1 MAATD
6 PSHPTPRWIDD
17 AGQARE
23 ALRGWRGQPVVGMDT
38 EFVRERTFWPQL
50 ALVQL
55 SLPEQILLLDPLAP
69 GVAEALVP
77 LLTDPATVKVMHSA
91 SEDLQAF
98 RTAIDTLPSPLFDTQ
113 VAAALAGLG
122 AGLGYQKLVEQVTG
136 VTLEKGETRS
146 DWLKRP
152 LTQRQRDYAA
162 DDVRHLH
169 VIHEQLAGRLDASGR
184 RSWLDQDCARAV
196 DNAAS
201 DALEAWPH
209 LAVRSAQ
216 GLDADAQARLRRLLI
231 WRDQQARASDR
242 PRSWIIDNELAVLL
256 ARRVPPDAGSFD
268 RLLDGHPRS
277 PRQLREALWEAVRAP
292 LQPEEREI
300 PLAQPQ
306 DDALRARIKRMQARV
321 STVAASLDLP
331 DGVLASRRNLEAL
344 LLTGEWPDALGGWR
358 RPLLEPALQGE
369 LA

>member
-1 MAATD
+1 M
-6 PSHPTPRWIDD
+6 PRWIDD

-23 ALRGWRGQPVVGMDT
+23 ALAGWRGQPVVGVDT

-55 SLPEQILLLDPLAP
+55 SLPDRILLLDPLAP
-69 GVAEALVP
+69 GVADALVP
-77 LLTDPATVKVMHSA
+77 LLTDPATLKVMHSA

-98 RTAIDTLPSPLFDTQ
+98 RTACDALPSPLFDTQ

-122 AGLGYQKLVEQVTG
+122 AGMGYQKLVGQVTG
-136 VTLEKGETRS
+136 VALDKGETRS

-152 LTQRQRDYAA
+152 LTQRQCDYAA

-169 VIHEQLAGRLDASGR
+169 ALHGHLAERLDASGR
-184 RSWLDQDCARAV
+184 RGWLEEDCARAV
-196 DNAAS
+196 DGAAS
-201 DALEAWPH
+201 DALEPWPH

-216 GLDADAQARLRRLLI
+216 TLDADAQARLRRLLI

-242 PRSWIIDNELAVLL
+242 PRSWIIDNELVVLL
-256 ARRVPPDAGSFD
+256 SRRVPADAHSFG
-268 RLLDGHPRS
+268 RLLDAHPRS

-292 LQPEEREI
+292 LQPEEQQI

-306 DDALRARIKRMQARV
+306 DDAHRARIKRMQAQV
-321 STVAASLDLP
+321 AQVAASLELP
-331 DGVLASRRNLEAL
+331 DGVLASRRHLEAMVA
-344 LLTGEWPDALGGWR
+344 GGDWPEALAGWR
-358 RPLLEPALQGE
+358 RPLLEPVLKGE
-369 LA
+369 LPSGG